1 MRIFVTG
8 ASGFIG
14 QSVVLKLLEQ
24 GHHVIAAFNPSSQKE
39 MLNPIGLQAQSN
51 LYNLKLDIL
60 SKQALIPHLSDCE
73 CVVHLAYNFRDT
85 VEKQLEFAI
94 QSNQTILQAC
104 EECNVRKFI
113 HISSISVYGDPP
125 PSGLITEQSPRLASL
140 KPYTSIKQTAEKIV
154 LETKVSHTEVIVLQP
169 SIVYGPGGGTAW
181 TLSQM
186 MKSFI
191 PVARKGSGYSNPIHV
206 DDISQA
212 IISACKTPNIH
223 KQCFIISNDQ
233 PISWRQ
239 FLSYYESILG
249 HKTLIDLPIDYV
261 CDNETNIPLLK
272 QFFSRIY
279 KSSIFRKGMSGVSKL
294 IYGKS
299 IQHINPD
306 EFRAAVAQPH
316 FSNQKARKLL
326 NFEPQISLDAGM
338 EGIRQWWNETHI
350 PLFSRDKN

>member
-1 MRIFVTG
+1 MKIFVTG

-24 GHHVIAAFNPSSQKE
+24 GHHVIAAYNPSSQKE
-39 MLNPIGLQAQSN
+39 MLNPLALQTPAN
-51 LYNLKLDIL
+51 LYSLKLDIL
-60 SKQALIPHLSDCE
+60 NKQALTPYLFNCE
-73 CVVHLAYNFRDT
+73 CVIHLAYSFQNT

-104 EECNVRKFI
+104 EELKVRKFI

-125 PSGLITEQSPRLASL
+125 PSGLITEQSPRLSSL

-154 LETKVSHTEVIVLQP
+154 LETKVSNTEITVLQP

-181 TLSQM
+181 NLSQM
-186 MKSFI
+186 KKSFI
-191 PVARKGSGYSNPIHV
+191 PVARKGLGYCNPIHV
-206 DDISQA
+206 DDVSRA
-212 IISACKTPNIH
+212 IISACETPNIH
-223 KQCFIISNDQ
+223 KQCFIISNDE
-233 PISWRQ
+233 PICWRQ

-249 HKTLIDLPIDYV
+249 HTTLMNLPIDYI
-261 CDNETNIPLLK
+261 CENESAIPLFK
-272 QFFSRIY
+272 QIISRSY
-279 KSSIFRKGMSGVSKL
+279 KSSIVRKSMSGVSKL

-316 FSNQKARKLL
+316 FSNQKAHELL
-326 NFEPQISLDAGM
+326 NFQPQISLDTGM
-338 EGIRQWWNETHI
+338 EGIRQWWNESHI
-350 PLFSRDKN
+350 ES